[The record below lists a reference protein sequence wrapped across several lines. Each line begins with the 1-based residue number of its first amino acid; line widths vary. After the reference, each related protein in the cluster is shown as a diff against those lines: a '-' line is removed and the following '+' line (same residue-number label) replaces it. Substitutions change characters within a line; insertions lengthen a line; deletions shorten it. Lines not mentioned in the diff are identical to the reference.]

1 MRKKLLQNTLF
12 VAMAAWVLYLTQAQG
27 ASNEH
32 MASGIAVTYL
42 AQR

>member
-12 VAMAAWVLYLTQAQG
+12 VAMAAWVLYLSQSG
-27 ASNEH
+27 AAPNER
-32 MASGIAVTYL
+32 MAEGVSVVYL